1 MIKKQGILAVIYFI
15 QVLIL
20 IYILLSPAYAVG
32 EAPPK
37 VGNFINV
44 NVPTN
49 LVSFG
54 QFIVSQG
61 TTQIYFYADD
71 FEGKNKR
78 ISNLNPRLNYGMTD
92 DLSVSLGLP
101 VAMNFKDGTN
111 NSYGLE
117 DVNAQLEYAFYRDST
132 SSYVDL
138 FTFVTNV
145 SFPTGSVEKTPNT
158 GIGANSFL
166 VGATFNRTTT
176 DWWGF
181 IQPGVILTNTHH
193 GLKYGNQTLYD
204 AGIGR
209 CLTTFGKEWLLAFL
223 VEFDGIYTEKTKLM
237 RVKDPDSGGN
247 FAFVTPSFYLSSN
260 NLMLQF
266 GVGIPVIQRLNGTQK
281 KIDYVLEGDL
291 AWTF

>member
-1 MIKKQGILAVIYFI
+1 MNYFI
-15 QVLIL
+15 RVLIL
-20 IYILLSPAYAVG
+20 INILLSPAYAG
-32 EAPPK
+32 CEKPPK
-37 VGNFINV
+37 IGNFINI

-61 TTQIYFYADD
+61 TVQLYNYADD

-78 ISNLNPRLNYGMTD
+78 ISDYNPRLNYGMTD
-92 DLSVSLGLP
+92 DMSVSFGLP
-101 VAMNFKDGTN
+101 VSMNFKDGTN

-117 DVNAQLEYAFYRDST
+117 DANLQLEYAFYRDST
-132 SSYVDL
+132 STFVDL

-145 SFPTGSVEKTPNT
+145 TFPTGSVDKNPNT

-166 VGATFNRTTT
+166 LGATFSRTYT

-181 IQPGVILTNTHH
+181 LEPGVILTNKHE
-193 GLKYGNQTLYD
+193 GLKFGNQALYE

-209 CLTTFGKEWLLAFL
+209 SLATFGKEWLLAFL
-223 VEFDGIYTEKTKLM
+223 VEFDGTYTEKNKLLG
-237 RVKDPDSGGN
+237 VKDPNSGGN
-247 FAFVTPSFYLSSN
+247 FAFITPSFYLSSN

-266 GVGIPVIQRLNGTQK
+266 GVGIPVIQRLNGSQK